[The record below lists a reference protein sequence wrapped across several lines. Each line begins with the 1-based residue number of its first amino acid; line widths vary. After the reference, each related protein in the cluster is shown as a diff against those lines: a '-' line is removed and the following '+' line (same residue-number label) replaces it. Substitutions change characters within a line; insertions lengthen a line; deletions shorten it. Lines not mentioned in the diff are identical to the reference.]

1 MTDNTDDTTPDTP
14 EAVEPEPMRI
24 LRIAT
29 CPSLSGRSQLTYHVG
44 CNESGAIHFRL
55 WGNTAAGMFSNTWFS
70 TAEVSKL
77 LSAPDGI
84 TSAWLQPLWDL
95 TSRNNPGFTLAL
107 LQGEGLIEKSVLN
120 PRTYRTVNPASFL
133 ERINALIASDI
144 DLREDDEPSVNLP
157 MSVTSVPKRGKSKKL
172 AA

>member
-14 EAVEPEPMRI
+14 VEPEPMRI

-29 CPSLSGRSQLTYHVG
+29 CPSLSGRSDLTFHVG
-44 CNESGAIHFRL
+44 CNDAGAIHFRL
-55 WGNTAAGMFSNTWFS
+55 WANTAAGMFSNSWFS
-70 TAEVSKL
+70 MAEVSKL

-84 TSAWLQPLWDL
+84 TSTWLQPLWDL

-120 PRTYRTVNPASFL
+120 PRTYRTVNPAPFL

-144 DLREDDEPSVNLP
+144 DLREDDEPSENLP
-157 MSVTSVPKRGKSKKL
+157 MSATLVPKRGKSRKQ